1 LREYS
6 TLVDGFKIEAVQTGT
21 VCPRKDWILAEVL
34 EEGEEKT
41 DSGLV
46 LVKTK
51 EPATKRIKLVA
62 FGPEANPVKDLVLGS
77 VCVVEYKSGGNR
89 FQLYAEDGSSTK
101 YEFHKY
107 FNLLGI
113 EE

>member
-1 LREYS
+1 MREYA
-6 TLVDGFKIEAVQTGT
+6 TLVDKMAIEAIS
-21 VCPRKDWILAEVL
+21 PRKDWIVAEVL

-41 DSGLV
+41 SSGLV

-51 EPATKRIKLVA
+51 EPGTKRIKLIA
-62 FGPEANPVKDLVLGS
+62 FGPEANPAKDLNVGDI
-77 VCVVEYKSGGNR
+77 CIVEYKSGGNR
-89 FQLYAEDGSSTK
+89 FQLYNEDGSSVK

-107 FNLLGI
+107 FNIMGI